1 MGWFVAGPGWF
12 DGVDGFDAL
21 GVRLPGVEGVELLGV
36 LLFGVELR
44 SGPVPVD
51 VDGVAVFVFG
61 LVDGGEVLDGVDG
74 DGFD

>member
-21 GVRLPGVEGVELLGV
+21 GVRLLGVEGLELLGV
-36 LLFGVELR
+36 PLFGVELR